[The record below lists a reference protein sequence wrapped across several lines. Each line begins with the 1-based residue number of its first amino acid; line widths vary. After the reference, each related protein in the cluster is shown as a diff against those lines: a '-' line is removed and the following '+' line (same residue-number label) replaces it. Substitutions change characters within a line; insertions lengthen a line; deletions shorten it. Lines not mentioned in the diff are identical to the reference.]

1 MVIAIPIVCLAI
13 AILAYKLGEKDAE
26 ARARKAKAYT
36 AKQFIAVS
44 DDAEGVSEAV
54 RAYLAKKAQAVTF
67 RDGE

>member
-1 MVIAIPIVCLAI
+1 MVIVLPIVCLAI
-13 AILAYKLGEKDAE
+13 AMVAYKLGERDAE
-26 ARARKAKAYT
+26 ARAKKAKAYT

>member
-1 MVIAIPIVCLAI
+1 MVIVLPIVCLAI
-13 AILAYKLGEKDAE
+13 AMVAYKLGERDAE
-26 ARARKAKAYT
+26 ARAKKAKAYT

-44 DDAEGVSEAV
+44 EDAEGVSEAV